1 MKRRDF
7 LEVSAFASAAIMM
20 GSFTELRNRLS
31 LQDDNNYPDHA
42 RRLRMHGGCRDFR
55 TMNDSIP
62 AFFEREIIDG
72 WA

>member
-1 MKRRDF
+1 MRRRDF
-7 LEVSAFASAAIMM
+7 LELSAFASAAIMM
-20 GSFTELRNRLS
+20 GSFSELRNRLP
-31 LQDDNNYPDHA
+31 LRNEDDFPDYT
-42 RRLRMHGGCRDFR
+42 RRLRLHGGCRDFR

>member
-7 LEVSAFASAAIMM
+7 LEVSAFASAAIMI
-20 GSFTELRNRLS
+20 GSFTEFRNRLY
-31 LQDDNNYPDHA
+31 LRDEDKYTDRA

-55 TMNDSIP
+55 TMNDSVP